1 MSPDHSP
8 AHHEGAERSLPAS
21 ESRTRCA
28 AIAVEPVVVQPLAVQ
43 RIAAQPIAVRRIAVQ
58 RLAVQRLEA
67 RWVLALGAL
76 GWAVLAAPAWAETA
90 AIPAPYPAYLDPTP
104 ITGVRPS
111 AEREPDGAGAA
122 VPGVLGAAGW
132 AGTAPLRPGKET
144 PAASGGNSNPAPLPG
159 LAAAR
164 PDGAGRD
171 ADDEDG
177 DDGEPAGDSDDSA
190 GNWIGEPAP
199 AHQLRPLVVPE
210 HRKVDQALRY
220 FLTRRRAVLEQ
231 GYRRSGRFLP
241 MIRQIFAEEGI
252 PVELAY
258 LAAVESNYNPAA
270 HSRAKAAGLWQFM
283 RGTARLYGLRVNL
296 PWYDERLDPVYST
309 RAAARLLA
317 DLHDTFGNWE
327 LALAGYN
334 AGMGRVSRAIRRARQ
349 PEGEENFWTLRR
361 LPRETRGYVPSFF
374 ALARI
379 YADPEKY
386 ELSGLELD
394 QPTAID
400 AVKIE
405 RPTTMEEL
413 ARRLDLPREE
423 LVRLNPAW
431 KRGVIPPARFEPVLL
446 HVPQGQGER
455 LTASLAQEPLPAVNW
470 REHVVARGDTLSGI
484 ARMYRVPLKELL
496 QMNQGAQRRLS
507 IGSTVLLPVPQGAAG
522 WPAVADDE
530 SAPRQPRRSRS
541 AVPAAA
547 LAANVG
553 DPPAAPLPGSTY
565 RVQSGDSL
573 WSISQRHGVTVQQL
587 KRWNRIRGSRLQ
599 PDRVLI
605 VQNPPT
611 AAR

>member
-8 AHHEGAERSLPAS
+8 AHHEGAERSLPVS
-21 ESRTRCA
+21 ESRTRRA
-28 AIAVEPVVVQPLAVQ
+28 AAAVRPIALLAFS
-43 RIAAQPIAVRRIAVQ
+43 IQPIAFKRGG
-58 RLAVQRLEA
+58 A
-67 RWVLALGAL
+67 RWMLALGAL
-76 GWAVLAAPAWAETA
+76 GWAVLAAVPAWAETA
-90 AIPAPYPAYLDPTP
+90 ALPAPYPAYLDPTALSGDSP
-104 ITGVRPS
+104 N
-111 AEREPDGAGAA
+111 AERVSRGAGNAVL
-122 VPGVLGAAGW
+122 VPGALGTGAAGPE
-132 AGTAPLRPGKET
+132 GTGPLRPGDDT
-144 PAASGGNSNPAPLPG
+144 LDASAGNPNPESLPG
-159 LAAAR
+159 LTSV
-164 PDGAGRD
+164 GRD
-171 ADDEDG
+171 PDDEDADEGEPTGDG
-177 DDGEPAGDSDDSA
+177 DDTAA
-190 GNWIGEPAP
+190 NWIGEPAP
-199 AHQLRPLVVPE
+199 AHKLRPLVVPE

-309 RAAARLLA
+309 RAAARLLT

-361 LPRETRGYVPSFF
+361 LPRETKGYVPSFF

-400 AVKIE
+400 AVKIG

-423 LVRLNPAW
+423 LARLNPAW

-446 HVPQGQGER
+446 HVPKGQGER
-455 LTASLAQEPLPAVNW
+455 LTASLANEPLPAVNW
-470 REHVVARGDTLSGI
+470 REHIVARGDTLSAI
-484 ARMYRVPLKELL
+484 ARMYRVPLKELV
-496 QMNQGAQRRLS
+496 QMNQGAARRLPV
-507 IGSTVLLPVPQGAAG
+507 GATVLLPVPQGGAG
-522 WPAVADDE
+522 WPAAADDE
-530 SAPRQPRRSRS
+530 PAPRPPRRARS

-547 LAANVG
+547 LAASVA
-553 DPPAAPLPGSTY
+553 DPPAAALPGSTY
-565 RVQSGDSL
+565 RVQAGDSL
-573 WSISQRHGVTVQQL
+573 WTISQRHGVTVQQL
-587 KRWNRIRGSRLQ
+587 KRWNQLRGSRLQ

-605 VQNPPT
+605 VQNPST